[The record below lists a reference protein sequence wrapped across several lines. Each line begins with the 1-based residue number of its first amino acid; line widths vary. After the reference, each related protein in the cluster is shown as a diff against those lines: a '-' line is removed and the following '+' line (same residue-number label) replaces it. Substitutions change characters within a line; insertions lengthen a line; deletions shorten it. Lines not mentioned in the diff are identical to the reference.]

1 MDIQVLASSSKG
13 NCYRVSDGS
22 SPLLLECG
30 LPFKQIREGLGY
42 EVAGLT
48 ACLVSHEHGDHAKGA
63 KDMLRAG
70 VDCYMSAG
78 TAESLGLEGHRL
90 RIVTARTKFTL
101 GSWTVMPFEVVH
113 DAAEPL
119 GFLLQSGDEK
129 LLFAT
134 DTAYIHYRF
143 PSCTHLMLE
152 CNYDLPVLR
161 ENVESG
167 RVTRSVKSRVL
178 RSHMSLETLCGF
190 LRANDLSQ
198 VREIVLLHLSDDS
211 SDAVRFKRT
220 IQALTG
226 KPVSIAGSEAIQ

>member
-1 MDIQVLASSSKG
+1 MEIKVLASSSKG
-13 NCYRVSDGS
+13 NCYRVTDGS

-30 LPFKQIREGLGY
+30 LPFKQIREGIGY

-48 ACLVSHEHGDHAKGA
+48 ACLVTHEHGDHAKA
-63 KDMLRAG
+63 AHDMLKAG
-70 VDCYMSAG
+70 VDCYMSQG
-78 TAESLGLEGHRL
+78 TADVLGIEGHRL
-90 RIVTARTKFTL
+90 HIVKARAKFALAT
-101 GSWTVMPFEVVH
+101 WTVLPFETVH

-129 LLFAT
+129 VLFAT
-134 DTAYIHYRF
+134 DTAYLRYRF
-143 PSCTHLMLE
+143 PGCTRLMVE

-167 RVTRSVKSRVL
+167 RVARTVKSRVL

-190 LRANDLSQ
+190 LSANDLSR

-211 SDAVRFKRT
+211 SDAARFKRT
-220 IQALTG
+220 VQALTG
-226 KPVSIAGSEAIQ
+226 KEVKIADA